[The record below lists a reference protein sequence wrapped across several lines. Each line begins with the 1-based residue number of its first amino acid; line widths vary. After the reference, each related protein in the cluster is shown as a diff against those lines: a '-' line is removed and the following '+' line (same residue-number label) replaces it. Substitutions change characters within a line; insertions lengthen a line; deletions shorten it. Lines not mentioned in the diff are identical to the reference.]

1 MVVEAG
7 MVPTEGAE
15 LVSGTVTVVPP
26 RTCCTSAKSRPA
38 VSRIAVMVIGVLL
51 TPVGTE
57 KVETLLPPGPA
68 MRKPDGVSVTV
79 PVPLVQPAA
88 LAVTVADPVSAMP
101 WAKMPVTVV
110 LPSPTI
116 TALPPVREEAP
127 VSPGRPASR
136 TAAPLLLVKLT
147 VRPPTGAGVVS
158 VSVNCAC
165 RPLPTVRFERS
176 SVFGAATAVLVSE
189 KLAVV
194 EAPELATTA

>member
-1 MVVEAG
+1 
-7 MVPTEGAE
+7 
-15 LVSGTVTVVPP
+15 
-26 RTCCTSAKSRPA
+26 
-38 VSRIAVMVIGVLL
+38 
-51 TPVGTE
+51 
-57 KVETLLPPGPA
+57 
-68 MRKPDGVSVTV
+68 MRKPEGVSVTV

-116 TALPPVREEAP
+116 TALPPVREAAP
-127 VSPGRPASR
+127 VSPGRPAKR

-147 VRPPTGAGVVS
+147 VRPPAGAGVVS

-165 RPLPTVRFERS
+165 RPLPTVRLERR
-176 SVFGAATAVLVSE
+176 SVLGAAMAVLVSE

-194 EAPELATTA
+194 AAPELATTA